1 MRTIGMVGG
10 LSWYSTVEYYR
21 VVNEEVQRRLGGHS
35 SASVALHAVDFAEV
49 RAAQVRGDWAGA
61 GRILGDAARRCEA
74 GGADF
79 VLICSNLMHKVYD
92 DVAAAVDV
100 PVLHIADAVAA
111 EAQRLGTRQVGLL
124 GTRWVMEETFYS
136 DRLAGHGIGV
146 TVPGEQDREL
156 VDRVVFDELT
166 QGLVKDASR
175 RRYVEVIEGLAAEG
189 AEAVVLACTEIE
201 LLISASDSP
210 LPLIDSMRAHAVQAV
225 DLALDSTVTTA
236 ASHH

>member
-10 LSWYSTVEYYR
+10 LSWYSTLEYYR

-35 SASVALHAVDFAEV
+35 SASVALQSVDFAEV
-49 RAAQVRGDWAGA
+49 RACQVNGDWTGA
-61 GRILGDAARRCEA
+61 GRILGDAAGRCEA
-74 GGADF
+74 AGADL

-100 PVLHIADAVAA
+100 PVVHIADAVAA
-111 EAQRLGTRQVGLL
+111 EAQRLGVRQVGLL

-136 DRLAGHGIGV
+136 DRLARHGVGV
-146 TVPGEQDREL
+146 TVPDEQEREL
-156 VDRVVFDELT
+156 VDRVIFDELT
-166 QGLVKDASR
+166 RGRVEDASR
-175 RRYVEVIEGLAAEG
+175 RQYVDVIDGLAANG

-201 LLISASDSP
+201 LLVGASDSS
-210 LPLIDSMRAHAVQAV
+210 LPLVDSMRLHATRAV

-236 ASHH
+236 APRH